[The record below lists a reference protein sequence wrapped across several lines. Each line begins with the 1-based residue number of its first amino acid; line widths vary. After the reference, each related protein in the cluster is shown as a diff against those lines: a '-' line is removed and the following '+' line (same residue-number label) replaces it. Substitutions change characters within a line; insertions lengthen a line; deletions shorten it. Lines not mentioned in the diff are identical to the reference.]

1 VAERSPNVDRT
12 GARGGGTPGNW
23 WRWLVVGVWAVT
35 ACVALVEMIRRPSVL
50 PALCLVA
57 AGASAVLLVRLRRT
71 GAIAG
76 LVGTLRA
83 AAAGRWAPVDPA
95 VSAAYPELA
104 ASTSVLIDRFRESA
118 LVLARSAQ
126 VLSAGGAGIEG
137 VSEEM
142 SSTAESTAA
151 RTASAATTAERVEDS
166 VMVVATS
173 SEELATTIGA
183 VAKHAT
189 QVAEVTDAATR
200 HASRTSD
207 TMVAL
212 GEASRRIED
221 VVRVINT
228 IAGQT
233 RMLALN
239 ATIEAARAGAAGKG
253 FAVVADEVRNL
264 AQGTAEATES
274 VTRSVRDIQTG
285 VANAEAEI
293 RAMVRTIEGI
303 SDSQGAIVAAVD
315 QQTSAMNEI
324 GRRVADVVKGSG
336 VIVNDISALAE
347 AARTTAY
354 GGAHIRT
361 TSGELAAIRKDI
373 ASVLASVDVDA
384 LNAELASL
392 EPEVVRPTAVTRN
405 GVTYVQNNVMGTGQA
420 EFDYIGEWRHSA
432 ANAETDGTNSY
443 SSQPD
448 DIARLRFTCSRVRFY
463 SVSGPGH
470 GIGAASVDGGP
481 ETRFDTYSPQRATG
495 VLMYESPVLPH
506 GPHTIDVRVADA
518 KHPDS
523 RYTWVNVDRIEFE

>member
-1 VAERSPNVDRT
+1 VDRT
-12 GARGGGTPGNW
+12 GTHDARGGGARGDW
-23 WRWLVVGVWAVT
+23 WQWTVVGLWAVT
-35 ACVALVEMIRRPSVL
+35 AFVALVEVIRRPSLL
-50 PALCLVA
+50 PVLCLVA
-57 AGASAVLLVRLRRT
+57 AVASAVLLLRLRRS
-71 GAIAG
+71 GATAG
-76 LVGTLRA
+76 LVATLRA
-83 AAAGRWAPVDPA
+83 AADGRWVPVDPA
-95 VSAAYPELA
+95 VAAAQPELS
-104 ASTSVLIDRFRESA
+104 ASASLLIDRFRQAA
-118 LVLARSAQ
+118 LVLTRSAQ
-126 VLSAGGAGIEG
+126 VLSAGGAGIESVG
-137 VSEEM
+137 EEM

-151 RTASAATTAERVEDS
+151 RTASAATTAEQVEDS
-166 VMVVATS
+166 VNVVATS

-183 VAKHAT
+183 VARHAT

-207 TMVAL
+207 TMIAL

-221 VVRVINT
+221 VVGVINT

-274 VTRSVRDIQTG
+274 VTKSVRDIQTG
-285 VANAEAEI
+285 VTNAEAEI
-293 RAMVRTIEGI
+293 RAMVGTIEGI

-324 GRRVADVVKGSG
+324 GRRVADVVKGSSM
-336 VIVNDISALAE
+336 IVNDIGALTA

-354 GGAHIRT
+354 GGAQIRT
-361 TSGELAAIRKDI
+361 TSGELAAVRKDI
-373 ASVLASVDVDA
+373 ASVLVHVDIDA
-384 LNAELASL
+384 LNAELSAL
-392 EPEVVRPTAVTRN
+392 EPEVARPTAVTRD
-405 GVTYVQNNVMGTGQA
+405 GVTYVQNNVTGSGQA
-420 EFDYIGEWRHSA
+420 EFEYIGEWRHSA

-448 DIARLRFTCSRVRFY
+448 DIARLRFTGTRVRFY
-463 SVSGPGH
+463 TVSGPGH

-481 ETRFDTYSPQRATG
+481 ESRFDTYSPQRATG
-495 VLMYESPVLPH
+495 VLMFESPVLPH

>member
-1 VAERSPNVDRT
+1 MDRIGT
-12 GARGGGTPGNW
+12 RDAPGRGPRGTW
-23 WRWLVVGVWAVT
+23 WRWAVVGVWTVT
-35 ACVALVEMIRRPSVL
+35 GVVALVEVVGRPSLL
-50 PALCLVA
+50 PALCLAAAVVSVVFLLRSRQAGTVA
-57 AGASAVLLVRLRRT
+57 AF
-71 GAIAG
+71 
-76 LVGTLRA
+76 VGTLRA
-83 AAAGRWAPVDPA
+83 AAEGRWKPVDPA
-95 VSAAYPELA
+95 VAAADPELA
-104 ASTSVLIDRFRESA
+104 ASASLLIDRFREAS

-151 RTASAATTAERVEDS
+151 RTASAATTAEQVEDS
-166 VMVVATS
+166 VRVVATC
-173 SEELATTIGA
+173 SEELASTVGA
-183 VAKHAT
+183 VAGHAS
-189 QVAEVTDAATR
+189 QVADVTNAATR

-207 TMVAL
+207 TMVVL

-221 VVRVINT
+221 VVAVINT

-274 VTRSVRDIQTG
+274 VTRSVRDIQSG

-303 SDSQGAIVAAVD
+303 SESHGAIVAAVE
-315 QQTSAMNEI
+315 QQKTAMNEI
-324 GRRVADVVKGSG
+324 GRRVSDVVQSSS
-336 VIVNDISALAE
+336 VIVSDIGALSR

-361 TSGELAAIRKDI
+361 TSGELAAVRKDI
-373 ASVLASVDVDA
+373 QSVLANVDVAA
-384 LNAELASL
+384 LTAELAAL

-405 GVTYVQNNVMGTGQA
+405 GVTYVQNNVIGTGPAQF
-420 EFDYIGEWRHSA
+420 EYIGEWRHSA

-448 DIARLRFTCSRVRFY
+448 DIARVRFTGSRVRFY
-463 SVSGPGH
+463 TVSGPGH
-470 GIGAASVDGGP
+470 GIGAVSVDGGP
-481 ETRFDTYSPQRATG
+481 ETRFDTYSPHRATG

-506 GPHTIDVRVADA
+506 GPHTIEIRVADA
-518 KHPDS
+518 KHPDA
-523 RYTWVNVDRIEFE
+523 RYTWVNVDRVEFE

>member
-1 VAERSPNVDRT
+1 
-12 GARGGGTPGNW
+12 
-23 WRWLVVGVWAVT
+23 
-35 ACVALVEMIRRPSVL
+35 
-50 PALCLVA
+50 
-57 AGASAVLLVRLRRT
+57 
-71 GAIAG
+71 
-76 LVGTLRA
+76 
-83 AAAGRWAPVDPA
+83 
-95 VSAAYPELA
+95 
-104 ASTSVLIDRFRESA
+104 
-118 LVLARSAQ
+118 
-126 VLSAGGAGIEG
+126 
-137 VSEEM
+137 M

-151 RTASAATTAERVEDS
+151 RTASAATTAEQVEDS
-166 VMVVATS
+166 VRVVATS
-173 SEELATTIGA
+173 SEELASTVGA
-183 VAKHAT
+183 VAQHAT
-189 QVAEVTDAATR
+189 QVADVTDAATR

-221 VVRVINT
+221 VVAVINT

-274 VTRSVRDIQTG
+274 VTKSVRDIQSG
-285 VANAEAEI
+285 VINAEAEI

-303 SDSQGAIVAAVD
+303 SESQGAIVAAVE
-315 QQTSAMNEI
+315 QQKSAMNEI
-324 GRRVADVVKGSG
+324 GRRVSDVVQSSS
-336 VIVNDISALAE
+336 VIVSDIGALSQ

-361 TSGELAAIRKDI
+361 TSGELAAVRKDI
-373 ASVLASVDVDA
+373 ESVLANVDVAA
-384 LNAELASL
+384 LTAELAAL
-392 EPEVVRPTAVTRN
+392 EPKVARPTAVTRN
-405 GVTYVQNNVMGTGQA
+405 GVTYVQNNVIGTGPA
-420 EFDYIGEWRHSA
+420 EFEYIGEWRHSA

-443 SSQPD
+443 SSQPG
-448 DIARLRFTCSRVRFY
+448 DIARVRFTGSRVRFY
-463 SVSGPGH
+463 TVSGPGH
-470 GIGAASVDGGP
+470 GIGAVSVDGGP

-506 GPHTIDVRVADA
+506 GPHRIEIRVADA

>member
-1 VAERSPNVDRT
+1 MDRIDT
-12 GARGGGTPGNW
+12 GDAPGGGPRGIW
-23 WRWLVVGVWAVT
+23 WRWPLVGLWAIT
-35 ACVALVEMIRRPSVL
+35 AVVALVEVIRRPSML
-50 PALCLVA
+50 PALCLA
-57 AGASAVLLVRLRRT
+57 AAAASAVVFVRTRQ
-71 GAIAG
+71 AG
-76 LVGTLRA
+76 TVAALAGTLRT
-83 AAAGRWAPVDPA
+83 AAAGRWKPVDPA
-95 VSAAYPELA
+95 VAAAHPELA
-104 ASTSVLIDRFRESA
+104 SSASLLIERFRDAA

-137 VSEEM
+137 VGEEM
-142 SSTAESTAA
+142 SSTAENTAA
-151 RTASAATTAERVEDS
+151 RTASAATTAEQVEDS
-166 VMVVATS
+166 VRVVATS
-173 SEELATTIGA
+173 SEELASTVGA
-183 VAKHAT
+183 VARHAT

-207 TMVAL
+207 TMVTL

-221 VVRVINT
+221 VVAVINT

-274 VTRSVRDIQTG
+274 VTKSVRDIQSG

-303 SDSQGAIVAAVD
+303 SESQGAIVAAVE
-315 QQTSAMNEI
+315 QQMSAMNEI
-324 GRRVADVVKGSG
+324 GRRVSDVVVSSS
-336 VIVNDISALAE
+336 VIANDIGALSQ

-361 TSGELAAIRKDI
+361 TSGELAAVRKDI
-373 ASVLASVDVDA
+373 DSVLANVDGDA
-384 LNAELASL
+384 LKAELAAL

-405 GVTYVQNNVMGTGQA
+405 GVTYVQNNVMGTGPAQF
-420 EFDYIGEWRHSA
+420 EYIGEWRHSA

-448 DIARLRFTCSRVRFY
+448 DIARVRFTGTRVRFY
-463 SVSGPGH
+463 TVSGPGH
-470 GIGAASVDGGP
+470 GIGAVSVDGGP
-481 ETRFDTYSPQRATG
+481 ESRFDTYSPQRATG

-506 GPHTIDVRVADA
+506 GPHRIEVRVADA
-518 KHPDS
+518 KHPDA